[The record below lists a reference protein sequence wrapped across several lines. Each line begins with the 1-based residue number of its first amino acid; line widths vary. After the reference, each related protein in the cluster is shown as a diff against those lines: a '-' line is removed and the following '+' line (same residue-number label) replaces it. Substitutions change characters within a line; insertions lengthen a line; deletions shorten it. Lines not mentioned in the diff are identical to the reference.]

1 MKILNVNAVKIW
13 LNPTTSPP
21 FASCLSGRRGC
32 HASIPK
38 LPEVW
43 VLECLMSLFIRGT
56 TIAQNTANKG
66 PLFKEPKWVAAAGGS
81 EWSCGWSHTWRALE
95 YRQLALPGKI
105 TCMKHP
111 FLGQVVDS
119 RSTAFSCGFLLSSF
133 LTWANFPFLASYF
146 GILFALRSQP

>member
-43 VLECLMSLFIRGT
+43 VLECLMSLFRRGT

-81 EWSCGWSHTWRALE
+81 EWSCGWNHTWRALE
-95 YRQLALPGKI
+95 CRQLAPPGKI

-133 LTWANFPFLASYF
+133 LIWANFPFWLR
-146 GILFALRSQP
+146 ILESCLL